1 MKKLWLILIPLVGL
15 AAFAGC
21 DREPEK
27 ILDGWEKFRAGYEH
41 TAEAVTVSQEIEV
54 LRGELAVYLYEKEYE
69 KTESG
74 YTVTSTEKRLNK
86 VDETTTE
93 PYTVTTETGTV
104 AAAETFNA
112 ALDMSPG
119 VFADYEL
126 LEESFRG
133 KIRAGM
139 EDEVFGLTG
148 EHAGMYDTVLTL
160 TLDGGDLTTLT
171 VDFRSGVYSVSI
183 VLSFAY

>member
-1 MKKLWLILIPLVGL
+1 MKKIWMMLVALVGL
-15 AAFAGC
+15 FALAGC
-21 DREPEK
+21 DREPK
-27 ILDGWEKFRAGYEH
+27 SVDGWEKFREGYAH

-69 KTESG
+69 KTDSG
-74 YTVTSTEKRLNK
+74 YSVTSTEKRLNK
-86 VDETTTE
+86 VDENTTE
-93 PYTVTTETGTV
+93 PYTVTTDTATA

-112 ALDMSPG
+112 SLVLRAD

-160 TLDGGDLTTLT
+160 TLGDDGLTALT
-171 VDFRSGVYSVSI
+171 VDFRSGAYSVSI
-183 VLSFAY
+183 LLSFTY